1 MAVLHQRDGATVPA
15 VAIERT
21 PWGQQEQADSL
32 RLVSCSDTGKACHSV
47 LMSTS
52 ALASLACRLSVCR
65 AVCLWLSACMLA
77 CLCECTTVVKHT
89 LSTQFGIQYDTVYTG
104 HLAKSF

>member
-1 MAVLHQRDGATVPA
+1 MVVWKADQQYPMAVLHHKDGATVPA

-32 RLVSCSDTGKACHSV
+32 RLVSCSDTGTACHSV

-52 ALASLACRLSVCR
+52 ALASVTCRLFVCR

-77 CLCECTTVVKHT
+77 CLCVRTAEIKHT
-89 LSTQFGIQYDTVYTG
+89 LSIPCGKHAV
-104 HLAKSF
+104 

>member
-32 RLVSCSDTGKACHSV
+32 RLVSCSDTGKACYPLTCMASGFQ
-47 LMSTS
+47 LTAQS
-52 ALASLACRLSVCR
+52 ALLQQSSLCC
-65 AVCLWLSACMLA
+65 LSA
-77 CLCECTTVVKHT
+77 EH
-89 LSTQFGIQYDTVYTG
+89 
-104 HLAKSF
+104 

>member
-32 RLVSCSDTGKACHSV
+32 RLVSCSDTGKACY
-47 LMSTS
+47 LILISTS
-52 ALASLACRLSVCR
+52 TLASLACRLSVCC
-65 AVCLWLSACMLA
+65 AVFLWLSASMLA
-77 CLCECTTVVKHT
+77 CLCVCTAVAKHT
-89 LSTQFGIQYDTVYTG
+89 LSAQFGIQYDTVPTVP
-104 HLAKSF
+104 LTKSF